1 VPTQAE
7 RTEATR
13 TRLITAARRL
23 FADQGFAATSTEEIL
38 EASQVTRGAMYHQ
51 FESKADLFRATFEAV
66 EVDFTAKVRE
76 AAASAS
82 GPANRLRMGF
92 VAFLD
97 LCRDPEVQRIV
108 MIDGPTV
115 LGWDTW
121 HEINE
126 RYAFGL
132 LRSVF
137 TSAAKDGSIQSF
149 MVDPL
154 AHLLMGAMMQAGLV
168 VARADNPAAAKV
180 EMTATFDLILSGLT
194 PRA

>member
-1 VPTQAE
+1 MPTQAE

-13 TRLITAARRL
+13 SRLIAAARAL
-23 FADQGFAATSTEEIL
+23 FAHQGFAATSTADIL
-38 EASQVTRGAMYHQ
+38 QAAQVTRGAMYHQ
-51 FESKADLFRATFEAV
+51 FDSKAELFRAAFEAV
-66 EVDFTAKVRE
+66 EAELTAQVR
-76 AAASAS
+76 AAATAEK
-82 GPANRLRMGF
+82 GLALRLRMGF

-121 HEINE
+121 REIDE

-137 TSAAKDGSIQSF
+137 TSAARDGAIQPF

-154 AHLLMGAMMQAGLV
+154 SHLLLGSMMQAGLV
-168 VARADNPAAAKV
+168 VARADNPASAKV
-180 EMTATFDLILSGLT
+180 EMTSTFDLILSGFIQ
-194 PRA
+194 R